1 MTEKL
6 IGTIKFWN
14 ELRGYG
20 FIIMDGGNEVFGHDS
35 QLQGEWVP
43 NTGDKVEFIPG
54 TDRNGRMMAG
64 QIVILGDPNITRGG

>member
-14 ELRGYG
+14 ERRGYG
-20 FIIMDGGNEVFGHDS
+20 FIIMDDGSEVFGHDR

-43 NTGDKVEFIPG
+43 NTGDKVEFIMG
-54 TDRNGRMMAG
+54 TDRKGRVTAG
-64 QIVILGDPNITRGG
+64 QIVILGDPNLTPGG